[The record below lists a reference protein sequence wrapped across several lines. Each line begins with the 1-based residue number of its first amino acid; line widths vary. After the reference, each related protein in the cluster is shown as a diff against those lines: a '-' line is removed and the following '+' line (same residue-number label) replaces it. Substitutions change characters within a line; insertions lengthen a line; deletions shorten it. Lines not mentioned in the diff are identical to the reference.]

1 MAGPLRYR
9 FGVEKATSLDIATR
23 RTEGSGFWRALGD
36 HVHACRI
43 HDSEESLLETL
54 TGFVGGALWAGEAA
68 IVIANDARLLKLD
81 TRLRQTGLDLLYLRF
96 SERYLPLSIDALL
109 PQLLVD
115 GRPDAARFRE
125 AIGEALARARRN
137 GEGVRVFGELGEALW
152 ERGDYAGAVRLEQL
166 WNEAIQGGR
175 FQVLCAYPRASFMKG
190 PVEAATEVRAAHSA
204 MLAG

>member
-1 MAGPLRYR
+1 M
-9 FGVEKATSLDIATR
+9 DIATR

-43 HDSEESLLETL
+43 HDSDESLLETL

-68 IVIANDARLLKLD
+68 VVIANDARLLKLD

-96 SERYLPLSIDALL
+96 SERYLPLSVDAVL
-109 PQLLVD
+109 PQILVD
-115 GRPDAARFRE
+115 GHPDAACFRE
-125 AIGEALARARRN
+125 VVGEALARARRN

-152 ERGDYAGAVRLEQL
+152 ARGDYAGAVRLEQL
-166 WNEAIQGGR
+166 WNEAIQAEP
-175 FQVLCAYPRASFMKG
+175 FQLLCAYPRGPFTKG
-190 PVEAATEVRAAHSA
+190 PVEAAAEVRAAHAA